1 VAKLLMAF
9 RNQGA
14 SEGKPFFGTQAL
26 GIPWVA
32 GVFILLR
39 VGLLYGRCTEPTN
52 AGFEVSLLN
61 GFRQLHF
68 LDFLLLS
75 GCIWMY
81 AIDFFNDVLR
91 WDALGLPMR
100 SWQVIW
106 FLFWGLLP
114 FWGLLWVVPFITIV
128 NFADMA
134 WQVRWV
140 IGGGLG
146 YVILQR
152 MGGKMA
158 AFLGPFF
165 IAITFALALFW
176 DVSEPWLNP
185 LWREGVLV
193 FLLNVWVMQWFEQDK
208 DVVSQS
214 TNVWRSFETRWLRF
228 AMVVLAVCLLVL
240 WGGQAQRSWGL
251 PALLV
256 IYLVMMRFPDAV
268 RPFRLYRLL
277 IDGGLVLWLL

>member
-1 VAKLLMAF
+1 M
-9 RNQGA
+9 
-14 SEGKPFFGTQAL
+14 
-26 GIPWVA
+26 
-32 GVFILLR
+32 
-39 VGLLYGRCTEPTN
+39 
-52 AGFEVSLLN
+52 SLLN
-61 GFRQLHF
+61 SVGQLHL

-91 WDALGLPMR
+91 WDGLGLPMR

-106 FLFWGLLP
+106 FLFCGLLP
-114 FWGLLWVVPFITIV
+114 FLGLLWVVPFITTV
-128 NFADMA
+128 NFADLFL
-134 WQVRWV
+134 QVRWV

-214 TNVWRSFETRWLRF
+214 TNVWRF
-228 AMVVLAVCLLVL
+228 ADHRVL
-240 WGGQAQRSWGL
+240 WMLMGL
-251 PALLV
+251 LG
-256 IYLVMMRFPDAV
+256 
-268 RPFRLYRLL
+268 L
-277 IDGGLVLWLL
+277 ILGVS